1 MEVKEEVI
9 TLEEEDDEE
18 IQQLTANGDSGNDIS
33 CNSIRT
39 DCNFSFFVLGKFICD
54 SGKINN

>member
-18 IQQLTANGDSGNDIS
+18 IQQLTANGDSGKNEQL
-33 CNSIRT
+33 T
-39 DCNFSFFVLGKFICD
+39 AKL
-54 SGKINN
+54 

>member
-18 IQQLTANGDSGNDIS
+18 IQQLTANG
-33 CNSIRT
+33 
-39 DCNFSFFVLGKFICD
+39 K
-54 SGKINN
+54 SGKYNS